1 MSLPPSLSLSILV
14 FLVLLILCA
23 CAETE
28 KTERVTRI
36 VETVQSKETLA
47 IRNKLATAEG
57 RVSDL
62 ISRLDSVS
70 DDASRAK
77 NEIHTTLM
85 EVWKVVDLLGRDRCG
100 EVVDKVR
107 LAQKKAENKVNEQ
120 QDEITTHLKTIEE
133 LKLQIAKSGDSVS
146 SLRTE
151 INAERSRREAL
162 ETEARELRDKLHW
175 ASAVSN
181 ETQMYDIVSERLQNL
196 LVVVTER
203 TQMLNRILTM
213 VSDSH
218 SGFVEWRSEI
228 DSLTKLVRDAERDFS
243 GGYQSAAM
251 EGLRRHISE
260 LERQLKDAQR
270 GRETL
275 SDERNTMRRSIE
287 ALQNKISSA
296 GTAITGG
303 RGDMKE
309 RIVVRADRGTSILG
323 VITMCLVSLCTGACA
338 VFFMVGGNSNTTGGT
353 EKYGFT
359 PTSARTSPGFQN
371 SASSPLSYVNNPGSA
386 TRTPGS
392 LGSTPRRY

>member
-1 MSLPPSLSLSILV
+1 M
-14 FLVLLILCA
+14 
-23 CAETE
+23 
-28 KTERVTRI
+28 
-36 VETVQSKETLA
+36 A
-47 IRNKLATAEG
+47 IRSKLQTAEG

-120 QDEITTHLKTIEE
+120 QDEITGHLKTIEE

-146 SLRTE
+146 SLKTE
-151 INAERSRREAL
+151 ISTERSRREAL

-181 ETQMYDIVSERLQNL
+181 ETEKYDQVAERLQSL

-213 VSDSH
+213 VSESH
-218 SGFVEWRSEI
+218 TGIVEWRSEI
-228 DSLTKLVRDAERDFS
+228 DSLTNIVRDAERDFS
-243 GGYQSAAM
+243 GGYQNAAI
-251 EGLRRHISE
+251 EGMRRHTAE
-260 LERQLKDAQR
+260 LERRLKDAVR
-270 GRETL
+270 GR
-275 SDERNTMRRSIE
+275 DDWANERRTMRSSIE
-287 ALQNKISSA
+287 TLQNKISSA
-296 GTAITGG
+296 GSLITGKD
-303 RGDMKE
+303 RSTKE
-309 RIVVRADRGTSILG
+309 KIVVRTEKGTSLLG
-323 VITMCLVSLCTGACA
+323 VVTLCLVSLCTGAVG
-338 VFFMVGGNSNTTGGT
+338 VFFLTQSGNSPPPPP
-353 EKYGFT
+353 EKYSGFT
-359 PTSARTSPGFQN
+359 PTSSRTSPGFQSN
-371 SASSPLSYVNNPGSA
+371 PTSPLQYVSNPGSA

-392 LGSTPRRY
+392 RGSTPRRY